1 MAKEGDD
8 PSDLETGSMPGS
20 VVIVVVALP
29 ANFGARPRSSA
40 AAGGGEDDDDR
51 EMPNYVWVP
60 LQLLLTAV
68 ACCPLLALVL
78 TRTDWVEKIV
88 FSAVLLPTVVGVF
101 FFLRAVCKRPRM
113 AVITSMI
120 KK

>member
-1 MAKEGDD
+1 MAKEGDE
-8 PSDLETGSMPGS
+8 PSDLERGSRPGS
-20 VVIVVVALP
+20 VVIVVVAPP

-40 AAGGGEDDDDR
+40 AAGGEDDDDDR
-51 EMPNYVWVP
+51 KMPNYVWVP

-68 ACCPLLALVL
+68 ACCPLLALVM
-78 TRTDWVEKIV
+78 TRTDWVEKVV

-113 AVITSMI
+113 AVVTSMI
-120 KK
+120 KR